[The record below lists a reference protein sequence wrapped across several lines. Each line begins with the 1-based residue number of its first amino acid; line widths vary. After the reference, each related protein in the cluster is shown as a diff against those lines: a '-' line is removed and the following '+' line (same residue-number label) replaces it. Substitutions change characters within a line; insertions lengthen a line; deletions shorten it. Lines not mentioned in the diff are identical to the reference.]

1 MFDPKKKSK
10 IIAAVASA
18 FFAVLMTFAVVNH
31 MKSPAAFASDVSL
44 AVQKS
49 IARDQRGL
57 NNMVDEVW
65 AQAARD
71 NFDND

>member
-31 MKSPAAFASDVSL
+31 MQSPAAFASDVSL

-49 IARDQRGL
+49 IAGDQRGL

>member
-18 FFAVLMTFAVVNH
+18 CFAVLMTFSVAH
-31 MKSPAAFASDVSL
+31 HIKSPAAFASDVNL

-49 IARDQRGL
+49 IAGDQRGL
-57 NNMVDEVW
+57 NNMIDEVW

>member
-18 FFAVLMTFAVVNH
+18 FFAVLMTFAVAH
-31 MKSPAAFASDVSL
+31 HIKSPAAFASDVNL

-49 IARDQRGL
+49 IAGDQRGF